1 MGLFGVDCHDGLL
14 LALSR
19 TFYREEIGIREI
31 CIAVFECLFFI
42 FLVLRNICGWEDA
55 VVHEVWWVL
64 LFPCLWL
71 GHRFYP
77 FRAVRRNQH
86 LNFFLF
92 FMALYV
98 IILYGSSMFVSAFGN
113 M

>member
-1 MGLFGVDCHDGLL
+1 MRSYMRFGGFCCSLVYGW
-14 LALSR
+14 
-19 TFYREEIGIREI
+19 GI
-31 CIAVFECLFFI
+31 VFTRS
-42 FLVLRNICGWEDA
+42 VQW
-55 VVHEVWWVL
+55 
-64 LFPCLWL
+64 
-71 GHRFYP
+71 
-77 FRAVRRNQH
+77 RRNQH